1 MPIYSIYCAWNQV
14 NTFPNQVTFLNFHV
28 SDYLPGVALVVA
40 VGELVANIVGTDRR
54 SLMDSGSTLRPPMV
68 PFSEAF
74 LRTRIASSIGTTS
87 LKIMVKDT
95 TTLPFLSRKKKRTT
109 CNTNKQLKHFLSEF
123 SDTQWLTNKFKPWN
137 RIIKNRNKND

>member
-1 MPIYSIYCAWNQV
+1 M
-14 NTFPNQVTFLNFHV
+14 

-74 LRTRIASSIGTTS
+74 FRTRIASSIGTTS

-95 TTLPFLSRKKKRTT
+95 TTLPFLSRKKRE
-109 CNTNKQLKHFLSEF
+109 QLVILTSNWNIFWVNLATLNGLQTSLNLEIVLSKIGIKMI
-123 SDTQWLTNKFKPWN
+123 KFA
-137 RIIKNRNKND
+137 IEYCAIHGVIVYIT